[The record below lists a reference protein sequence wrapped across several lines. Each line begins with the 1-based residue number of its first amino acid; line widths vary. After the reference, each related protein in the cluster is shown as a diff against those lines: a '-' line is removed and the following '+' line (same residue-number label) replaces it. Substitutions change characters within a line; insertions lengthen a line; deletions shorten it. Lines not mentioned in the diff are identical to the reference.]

1 MVDSAADSLYKGG
14 IVFSTSV
21 SLQVINMLLLLTV
34 NYNSENCVLHL
45 RRHVSMVNLRAQELK
60 LLSTLE
66 QLDGKASVEQL
77 TSEAELSDA
86 AVMRTALTLQEK
98 QLVKIHAEPQTIVK
112 LGNEGETHAEN
123 GLPERRLVKALAAE
137 NGEATLDEA
146 IKKAG
151 LDPKFKQIALGWIL
165 RKHCATYNSKT
176 NTLQILDHLLHQVA
190 VPEGND
196 EKLLR
201 YLHGKNQAPLNAL
214 NTELQTAVQT
224 LKKRKLLT
232 TEVKTHRI
240 IETTTQ
246 GKQAAQQAET
256 AQTEVTQL
264 TPELIITGKW
274 KTSKLQKYNIQ
285 APVAKTWP
293 GKKHPYLS
301 FLEEVRQKLVT
312 LGFKEMTGTSVE
324 TSFFNFDALY
334 TPQDHPAREENGIY
348 FVKNPEFGDITPYEN
363 AVENV
368 KATHENGWTTG
379 STGWQ
384 YKYSTQ
390 EAKRLILRGHGTCLS
405 ARTLLNK
412 NLQIPSRHFSI
423 ARCYRPEVVDK
434 THLSEFNQVEGIIID
449 PKLTLKD
456 LLGVLEKFA
465 LEIAGADK
473 VRFKPDY
480 FPFTEPSVELSAY
493 KKGYGWIEF
502 GGSGI
507 FRPEVTLPLG
517 VKVPVIAW
525 GLGVDRLFMMRAGV
539 DDIRDIFSQSLDWL
553 RRKEV
558 T

>member
-1 MVDSAADSLYKGG
+1 
-14 IVFSTSV
+14 
-21 SLQVINMLLLLTV
+21 
-34 NYNSENCVLHL
+34 
-45 RRHVSMVNLRAQELK
+45 MVNLRSQELK
-60 LLSTLE
+60 FLSVLE
-66 QLDGKASVEQL
+66 KVGGKATVEQL
-77 TSEAELSDA
+77 TGEAELSDA

-98 QLVKIHAEPQTIVK
+98 KLVTIHAEPQTIVK
-112 LGNEGETHAEN
+112 LAEEGEADAEN
-123 GLPERRLVKALAAE
+123 GLPERRLVKALAASS
-137 NGEATLDEA
+137 GEAELDKA
-146 IKKAG
+146 IAEAG
-151 LDPKFKQIALGWIL
+151 LEPKFKQIALGWIL
-165 RKHCATYNSKT
+165 RKNWAVYDSKT
-176 NTLQILDHLLHQVA
+176 NTLAIADHLLHQVS
-190 VPEGND
+190 VPEGDD

-201 YLHGKNQAPLNAL
+201 YLHGKNQAPLTVL
-214 NTELQTAVQT
+214 SPELQTAVQT

-232 TEVKTHRI
+232 TEVKTNRI
-240 IETTTQ
+240 IEITTAGKQTAKQ
-246 GKQAAQQAET
+246 GKAT
-256 AQTEVTQL
+256 AEVTQL

-274 KTSKLQKYNIQ
+274 RNSKLQKYNIE

-301 FLEEVRQKLVT
+301 FLEEVRTKLVT

-348 FVKNPEFGDITPYEN
+348 FVKHPEFGDISTYQT
-363 AVENV
+363 ALKHV
-368 KATHENGWTTG
+368 KETHENGWTTG

-405 ARTLLNK
+405 ARTLLNP
-412 NLQIPSRHFSI
+412 NLEIPSRHFSI

-434 THLSEFNQVEGIIID
+434 THLSEFNQVEGIVVD
-449 PKLTLKD
+449 EKLTLKD

-465 LEIAGADK
+465 MEIAGADK

-493 KKGYGWIEF
+493 KEGYGWIEF